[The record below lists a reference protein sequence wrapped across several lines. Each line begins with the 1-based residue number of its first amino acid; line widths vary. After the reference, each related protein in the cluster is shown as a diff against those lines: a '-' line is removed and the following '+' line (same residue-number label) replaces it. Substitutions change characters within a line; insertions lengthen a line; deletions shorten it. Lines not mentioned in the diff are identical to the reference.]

1 MAEGIKETKEGVVG
15 AMILAGI
22 IAKEMKN
29 GFQFPAD
36 LIAMFAAIQGDAEKK
51 AKLDAAVD
59 AINKVPAEVS
69 DISMA
74 EGIEL
79 ATAVVQELPA
89 LIESFKK

>member
-1 MAEGIKETKEGVVG
+1 MSESIKETKEGVIG
-15 AMILAGI
+15 AMVLAGI

-36 LIAMFAAIQGDAEKK
+36 LIAMFAAIQGDAVKK

-59 AINKVPAEVS
+59 AINKVPAEIS

-79 ATAVVQELPA
+79 ATAVITELPE
-89 LIESFKK
+89 LIEAFKK